1 MKKNLLIPSTLIIA
15 GALSLGSCSEDP
27 AGGKGAKGSLVPCV
41 DIDGGFIGLEV
52 TTRAGEDLTTD
63 DLTLTVTSSDGSYVQ
78 TWDSFGDFNP
88 AEEQFPIGDYTVA
101 VAYGDRDAE
110 GFENRVVAA
119 YYDSQD
125 VKILE
130 GTSTPVELT
139 ASRTHAIVNITYTEA
154 FERYIKSGAVDL
166 ISSTGNG
173 ITYVYNDD
181 RPETRSSLIVPG
193 LTKVLVDIEKYNGT
207 WIHNV
212 EAAKFTTKARG
223 SYTVKLDVNEGSLGS
238 ASLSIIIDDNV
249 TEEIV
254 EVDISDDVVEAD
266 PPEIV
271 LEGIAPDGKLTVVEG
286 TYAGD
291 PIKVNFIAKGELA
304 EVNFIATS
312 TFLDRRGGWEA
323 STSPEGVDLLSL
335 EQGQQG
341 KYKNLGFDCH
351 GIWNQPGRLAVIDM
365 TKVIN
370 CLEYLEKNE
379 PLHNLSTFTFVA
391 RDKYNKVSDPVSFS
405 IQVLPIELSLLN
417 PSYLKIFDTEV
428 ELDMSFN
435 GGDPTGM
442 VKFNYKNERGTDEA
456 LKIESLT
463 HLSGDLYRVKLS
475 GLPADEYDLEITAE
489 INGRSSNV
497 LTVPRHGVIAY
508 ASDNNIFAKRAY
520 ITLNLINLDPSEA
533 VVSKFN
539 LVSDNNKQLTST
551 KFAENT
557 YVVEG
562 LTSGKVND
570 ISIEFVDSEIRSNTL
585 SFTAEAERQLSN
597 STFDDEF
604 EISGHGSRWQNYV
617 ISGGWGTNNPMT
629 TIADSSTG
637 SDVSYRR
644 NSGTI
649 QSTSGHKG
657 KCALLRTVGWGK
669 SSTYAPAFGYISGSN
684 IDKIDAG
691 LLHLGAS
698 RTKRPDNYPDK
709 AGPISTDDVS
719 CGISFNSRPSK
730 LSFWYKYEA
739 VNSND
744 KGYAEIWIK
753 DAVNNIIASKTVQ
766 LAATSTFTQCILDLE
781 YGWNVPK
788 AAKIYIKFL
797 SSYSS
802 DFFKSDDKYIK
813 PSTTSTSQSG
823 QMLGS
828 QLYIDDVELIY

>member
-212 EAAKFTTKARG
+212 EAAKFITKARG

-391 RDKYNKVSDPVSFS
+391 RDKYNKVSDPISFS

-508 ASDNNIFAKRAY
+508 ASDNDTFANWAY
-520 ITLNLINLDPSEA
+520 IA
-533 VVSKFN
+533 MKAFN
-539 LVSDNNKQLTST
+539 LSESDVESPKFTLVSSENNKNLQYT
-551 KFAENT
+551 KYDDNV
-557 YVVEG
+557 YIVKG
-562 LTSGKVND
+562 LTPEKLNH
-570 ISIEFVDSEIRSNTL
+570 IEVSFDDPTIYCTSVDV
-585 SFTAEAERQLSN
+585 TAE
-597 STFDDEF
+597 STTALKNGNFNEPF
-604 EISGHGSRWQNYV
+604 EIVNKGSNWQEIDVLDN
-617 ISGGWGTNNPMT
+617 WGTNNPMT
-629 TIADSSTG
+629 TSQGGNFAYVRI
-637 SDVSYRR
+637 
-644 NSGTI
+644 SGTI
-649 QSTSGHKG
+649 QTSDAHTGSG
-657 KCALLRTVGWGK
+657 AALIRTVGWGSGNSAVGSMSGEMK
-669 SSTYAPAFGYISGSN
+669 YA
-684 IDKIDAG
+684 DAG
-691 LLHLGAS
+691 LLHLGSS
-698 RTKRPDNYPDK
+698 RKTRPSGYSGVQG
-709 AGPISTDDVS
+709 ALTTDDLD
-719 CGISFNSRPSK
+719 CGIDFTSRPSSV
-730 LSFWYKYEA
+730 SFWYKYA
-739 VNSND
+739 PKNSAD
-744 KGYAEIWIK
+744 QGKAEIWVK
-753 DAVNNIIASKTVQ
+753 DENGNIISSMEISLPKADSYTKMS
-766 LAATSTFTQCILDLE
+766 LPFKYE
-781 YGWNVPK
+781 YGAPK
-788 AAKIYIKFL
+788 AAKLYIKFL
-797 SSYSS
+797 STNNREFLKKDASYITPPP
-802 DFFKSDDKYIK
+802 FGG
-813 PSTTSTSQSG
+813 SG
-823 QMLGS
+823 GKATYMGS